1 MDDIVP
7 SLLEAIQK
15 DFKKQFQSNHTVSVI
30 WGKIKSKTVTY
41 KDANEFSVAVGE
53 MLAKSYKKFINVDT
67 LPDGKMWYNIAT
79 RILGPTF
86 HTNYSLIT
94 DVCDEAQKIINE
106 SGGVGLGT
114 VLPEFDN
121 ETLNGF
127 VNKISNAETFEDV
140 QWMLDEPVVNFSQSI
155 VDNFIMKNAEFQY
168 DSGLTPK
175 IRRTAEPYAEKTA
188 TRKNKNGTTYTIHY
202 TVPCEWC
209 KKLEGT
215 YEYPYVPRD
224 VYRRHNKCRC
234 TVEYVELGKYFQNV
248 HEKTWREGEESPAAK
263 QIRLDK
269 LAEQQ
274 AKEMKRQAEQ
284 NIIRQ
289 LMEEHG
295 WDERGATIYYRT
307 HIANKN

>member
-41 KDANEFSVAVGE
+41 KDANEFSIAVGE
-53 MLAKSYKKFINVDT
+53 MLAKSYKKFINVET

-106 SGGVGLGT
+106 NGGIGLGT
-114 VLPEFDN
+114 VLPEFNDN
-121 ETLNGF
+121 KLKGF
-127 VNKISNAETFEDV
+127 IDKVSNAETFEDV
-140 QWMLDEPVVNFSQSI
+140 QWMLDEPVVNFSQSV
-155 VDNFIMKNAEFQY
+155 VDDYIKTNADFHYE
-168 DSGLTPK
+168 SGLTPK
-175 IRRTAEPYAEKTA
+175 IRRSVGDLK
-188 TRKNKNGTTYTIHY
+188 
-202 TVPCEWC
+202 PCKWC
-209 KKLEGT
+209 RNLAGT

-224 VYRRHNKCRC
+224 VYRKHERCRC
-234 TVEYVELGKYFQNV
+234 VVEYIEDGKYVQDV
-248 HEKTWREGEESPAAK
+248 HSKEWRDDYESPAAK
-263 QIRLDK
+263 QIRLEK

-289 LMEEHG
+289 LMEENG

>member
-41 KDANEFSVAVGE
+41 KDANEFSIAVGE
-53 MLAKSYKKFINVDT
+53 MLAKSYKKFINVET

-106 SGGVGLGT
+106 NGGIGLGT
-114 VLPEFDN
+114 VLPEFNDN
-121 ETLNGF
+121 KLKGF
-127 VNKISNAETFEDV
+127 IDKVSNAETFEDV
-140 QWMLDEPVVNFSQSI
+140 QWMLDEPVVNFSQSV
-155 VDNFIMKNAEFQY
+155 VDDYIKTNADFHYE
-168 DSGLTPK
+168 SGLTPK
-175 IRRTAEPYAEKTA
+175 IRRSVGDLK
-188 TRKNKNGTTYTIHY
+188 
-202 TVPCEWC
+202 PCKWC
-209 KKLEGT
+209 RNLAGT

-224 VYRRHNKCRC
+224 VYRKHERCRC
-234 TVEYVELGKYFQNV
+234 VVEYIEDGKYVQDV
-248 HEKTWREGEESPAAK
+248 HSKKWRDDYETPAAK
-263 QIRLDK
+263 QIRLEK

-274 AKEMKRQAEQ
+274 AKEMKKKAEQ